1 MANGNGQYQTFRS
14 WLADLRLKFNQEI
27 DALQA
32 RLDEMEQQSLKSK
45 PSGSIQDPVFELDL
59 KGKLERS

>member
-45 PSGSIQDPVFELDL
+45 PSGSIQDPAFELDL
-59 KGKLERS
+59 KGKP